1 MIEAATASVM
11 TAQVARISSEPSSSA
26 RSMSASPA
34 QVQKAAV
41 NNAPYLSPYVRLS
54 PGVKPVLVVRDSD
67 TGSQVTQYPTPAQIQ
82 AYQSAQA
89 AQARLVAVQPQRAST
104 SSAEVSAPAAD
115 VKPVSYEAAKAAL
128 QSSVQYQEIKK
139 EAMAQAAKADTYQP
153 PVPQSEPQRV
163 STEA

>member
-11 TAQVARISSEPSSSA
+11 TAQVARGNIEPAAASA
-26 RSMSASPA
+26 RSMSASPVK
-34 QVQKAAV
+34 VQKAAV

-54 PGVKPVLVVRDSD
+54 PGVKPVLVVRDAD

-89 AQARLVAVQPQRAST
+89 AQARLAAAQPSQPITGSDT
-104 SSAEVSAPAAD
+104 NSAPE
-115 VKPVSYEAAKAAL
+115 VKQVSYEAAKAVL
-128 QSSVQYQEIKK
+128 QNSVQYQEIKK
-139 EAMAQAAKADTYQP
+139 EAMAQSAKAEAYQP
-153 PVPQSEPQRV
+153 PVPQAEPQRV